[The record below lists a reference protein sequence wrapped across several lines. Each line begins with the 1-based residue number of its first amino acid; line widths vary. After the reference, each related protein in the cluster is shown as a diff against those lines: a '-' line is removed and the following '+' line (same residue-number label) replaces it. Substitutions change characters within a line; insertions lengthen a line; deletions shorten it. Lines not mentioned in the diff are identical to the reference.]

1 MPDLTRLTAE
11 EELALWSQA
20 IQPEAEALAAQMA
33 ALFIK
38 ALPRTNAGTMS
49 AFLAIIEIAG
59 LILSVME
66 TTNVPGGVAV
76 AERFMHQQIRA
87 AFERYQSERG
97 GEDGQDKDRVGD

>member
-1 MPDLTRLTAE
+1 MPDLKRLTAE
-11 EELALWSQA
+11 EELALWGEA
-20 IQPEAEALAAQMA
+20 IQPEAEALAARIA
-33 ALFIK
+33 ALFK
-38 ALPRTNAGTMS
+38 AQPKTNAATMS

-87 AFERYQSERG
+87 AFERYQGSAKDKRERG
-97 GEDGQDKDRVGD
+97 